1 MQRASK
7 RDVLKFEEEKMTKK
21 KFGALVCCA
30 SNGVMKP
37 SVVKKLVDIL
47 EKIGYNLLEL
57 CIDDLYQIDGEPFFG
72 YMRGGYTHDE
82 IKDMDAYA
90 QAHGV
95 ELVPC
100 IQTLSHLDN
109 LVKLPV
115 YADIVDIDNIL
126 LVDETKT
133 YELIDKM
140 FASLAADFTTRNVN
154 IGFDEAQHV
163 GLGKYL
169 DKHGYV
175 DRHKLLLRHLNK
187 VVEIAAKYGFKVH
200 MWSDMFY
207 RLSNHG
213 EYSVSNPV
221 LPQDVIDNVPDVELC
236 YWDYYNTDEKMYD
249 VMMTSHE
256 RFGKPLWFT
265 CAAWTSQGFAPLNH
279 YALKTIA
286 PAMKQV
292 AKHGINNVLVALWGD
307 NGHDC
312 SYFAALP
319 VLYAAKQYAEGN
331 FDENAIRQGFDKLF
345 GVSYDDFMLL
355 DAPNVTADNA
365 DYSKPYS
372 SCKAL
377 LFNDPFLG
385 WKDSA
390 IVNTSLPDYLHIAEK
405 LTSAGER
412 NKQYKYLFD
421 NMAALCNMLALKA
434 TLGVDTRRAYREND
448 HKELLK
454 LRKRYIETAK
464 TVHNFKRTL
473 QKVWFAD
480 NKPFGWEIHEIRLGG
495 LASRL
500 EDCAARIQDYLQGKV
515 NDIPELDIDVLPYG
529 ANNLDCNV
537 YKALVS
543 VSQL

>member
-1 MQRASK
+1 
-7 RDVLKFEEEKMTKK
+7 
-21 KFGALVCCA
+21 
-30 SNGVMKP
+30 
-37 SVVKKLVDIL
+37 
-47 EKIGYNLLEL
+47 
-57 CIDDLYQIDGEPFFG
+57 
-72 YMRGGYTHDE
+72 
-82 IKDMDAYA
+82 
-90 QAHGV
+90 
-95 ELVPC
+95 
-100 IQTLSHLDN
+100 
-109 LVKLPV
+109 
-115 YADIVDIDNIL
+115 
-126 LVDETKT
+126 
-133 YELIDKM
+133 
-140 FASLAADFTTRNVN
+140 
-154 IGFDEAQHV
+154 
-163 GLGKYL
+163 
-169 DKHGYV
+169 
-175 DRHKLLLRHLNK
+175 
-187 VVEIAAKYGFKVH
+187 
-200 MWSDMFY
+200 
-207 RLSNHG
+207 
-213 EYSVSNPV
+213 
-221 LPQDVIDNVPDVELC
+221 
-236 YWDYYNTDEKMYD
+236 
-249 VMMTSHE
+249 
-256 RFGKPLWFT
+256 
-265 CAAWTSQGFAPLNH
+265 
-279 YALKTIA
+279 
-286 PAMKQV
+286 MKQV

-345 GVSYDDFMLL
+345 GVRYDDFMLL

-385 WKDSA
+385 WKDNT

-421 NMAALCNMLALKA
+421 NMAALCNVLALKA

-454 LRKRYIETAK
+454 LRNRYIEAAK
-464 TVHNFKRTL
+464 TVHNFKRAL

-529 ANNLDCNV
+529 ANKLDCNV

>member
-1 MQRASK
+1 
-7 RDVLKFEEEKMTKK
+7 
-21 KFGALVCCA
+21 
-30 SNGVMKP
+30 
-37 SVVKKLVDIL
+37 
-47 EKIGYNLLEL
+47 
-57 CIDDLYQIDGEPFFG
+57 
-72 YMRGGYTHDE
+72 
-82 IKDMDAYA
+82 
-90 QAHGV
+90 
-95 ELVPC
+95 
-100 IQTLSHLDN
+100 
-109 LVKLPV
+109 
-115 YADIVDIDNIL
+115 
-126 LVDETKT
+126 
-133 YELIDKM
+133 
-140 FASLAADFTTRNVN
+140 
-154 IGFDEAQHV
+154 
-163 GLGKYL
+163 
-169 DKHGYV
+169 
-175 DRHKLLLRHLNK
+175 
-187 VVEIAAKYGFKVH
+187 
-200 MWSDMFY
+200 
-207 RLSNHG
+207 
-213 EYSVSNPV
+213 
-221 LPQDVIDNVPDVELC
+221 
-236 YWDYYNTDEKMYD
+236 
-249 VMMTSHE
+249 
-256 RFGKPLWFT
+256 
-265 CAAWTSQGFAPLNH
+265 
-279 YALKTIA
+279 
-286 PAMKQV
+286 MKQV

-331 FDENAIRQGFDKLF
+331 FDENAIRHGFDKLF

-421 NMAALCNMLALKA
+421 NMAALCNVLALKA

-464 TVHNFKRTL
+464 TVHNFKRAL